1 MFTFLSSAVYSYSYA
16 HSLRSFTCFAGP
28 FLRRQCRPHFLRTFY
43 TCLIH
48 LTGYRLGFVIGD
60 GKSVTY
66 QPAAHIIREPGQGAS
81 ESERLSERKRAT
93 QRAKASDSASE
104 SERLLSSA
112 VYFYLRSSLTAFLYY
127 FFGTSC
133 SRDLIW
139 FGLFMFERFILLTIS
154 FFIYSLDI
162 HLLLSFFRSFAP
174 PLPTAL

>member
-93 QRAKASDSASE
+93 LIIR
-104 SERLLSSA
+104 RL
-112 VYFYLRSSLTAFLYY
+112 FLPSVISYG
-127 FFGTSC
+127 FP
-133 SRDLIW
+133 LL
-139 FGLFMFERFILLTIS
+139 LFRNIMFERFNLVWIIHVRE
-154 FFIYSLDI
+154 IYSSYD
-162 HLLLSFFRSFAP
+162 
-174 PLPTAL
+174 